1 MLIKVLFSGVFTLA
15 VCSLYGAADINQAVR
30 DYASFYNINSSGS
43 LESFKNCFVPEERN
57 NIFSL
62 PTAQEKKVYIIGEA
76 FIVDTKQY
84 GNICEV
90 KYHTGNPQE
99 IENVVLKK
107 QDGEWFVSSLYTA
120 NLLGKFKGEC
130 AARLQKL
137 FGALSN
143 FSMSNNGR
151 FPAGNDAA
159 GWEELRMQSLIKSS
173 GDYLCPQSN
182 QPYNYIGGK
191 STSSGTD
198 APLAWCS
205 KHVENGKLS
214 NVLLMNGKVVAMA
227 SPTSYVPSFNAAPV
241 ANTAPQ
247 IPAWNN
253 APAAPAAPAW
263 NNPAPAATPAV
274 AVTTQTPADWVKG
287 PDESWYVHYDDA
299 VAAAKRENKKILLL
313 HTCSDW
319 CGWCKKLV
327 KDVLSKDE
335 FKNYAR
341 NNLILLYFDSPS
353 KRHPMGQAQR
363 NHVESTK
370 RKLGISGGYPR
381 TFIFDANGQQ
391 LGVISGY
398 RKLDGYLGELKRI
411 AGDRPAAAADTPQV
425 PATPAAAPAVP
436 PAANPG
442 WITAP
447 LNNFIPSVRT
457 NSHNSNRSDRSDRS
471 EPAGKSAAPSHW
483 LKGPTPDWY
492 IHLDD
497 AVAAAKRTGRKI
509 YALRTGSDWCPP
521 CKYLEK
527 TILSTSKFKKFAKNN
542 IILLFVDAPRRKPIP
557 NDQKAYNNNLAR
569 QLNFGVGVPS
579 ILLLDADGKAIDHIE
594 GLSSVDDHI
603 NAIKAALAKHK

>member
-1 MLIKVLFSGVFTLA
+1 MLIKVLFSGVFVLA

-62 PTAQEKKVYIIGEA
+62 PTAQEKKVYIVGEA

-214 NVLLMNGKVVAMA
+214 NVLLINGKVVAMA

-247 IPAWNN
+247 SPAWNN

-327 KDVLSKDE
+327 KDVLSRDE
-335 FKNYAR
+335 FKNFANGR
-341 NNLILLYFDSPS
+341 LVLLYFDSPS
-353 KRHPMGQAQR
+353 KRHPMGQDQR

-370 RKLGISGGYPR
+370 RKLGISGGYPK
-381 TFIFDANGQQ
+381 TFILDANGQQ
-391 LGVISGY
+391 LGSIRGY
-398 RKLDGYLGELKRI
+398 KKIDGYIEALKKYVGNDEV
-411 AGDRPAAAADTPQV
+411 AAPANTLQPQAPAPAAAS
-425 PATPAAAPAVP
+425 
-436 PAANPG
+436 G

-447 LNNFIPSVRT
+447 SRSNYFASSRRS
-457 NSHNSNRSDRSDRS
+457 NSQTDSGSRNDA
-471 EPAGKSAAPSHW
+471 AGKSAAPSHW

-569 QLNFGVGVPS
+569 QLNFGVGVPT

>member
-1 MLIKVLFSGVFTLA
+1 M
-15 VCSLYGAADINQAVR
+15 
-30 DYASFYNINSSGS
+30 
-43 LESFKNCFVPEERN
+43 
-57 NIFSL
+57 
-62 PTAQEKKVYIIGEA
+62 
-76 FIVDTKQY
+76 
-84 GNICEV
+84 
-90 KYHTGNPQE
+90 
-99 IENVVLKK
+99 
-107 QDGEWFVSSLYTA
+107 
-120 NLLGKFKGEC
+120 
-130 AARLQKL
+130 
-137 FGALSN
+137 
-143 FSMSNNGR
+143 
-151 FPAGNDAA
+151 
-159 GWEELRMQSLIKSS
+159 
-173 GDYLCPQSN
+173 
-182 QPYNYIGGK
+182 
-191 STSSGTD
+191 
-198 APLAWCS
+198 
-205 KHVENGKLS
+205 
-214 NVLLMNGKVVAMA
+214 
-227 SPTSYVPSFNAAPV
+227 
-241 ANTAPQ
+241 
-247 IPAWNN
+247 
-253 APAAPAAPAW
+253 
-263 NNPAPAATPAV
+263 
-274 AVTTQTPADWVKG
+274 
-287 PDESWYVHYDDA
+287 HYDDA